1 MGVEQA
7 AAKLVER
14 AKQLHDLP
22 PDIIF
27 FTPNE
32 AANRLA
38 CDLEQH
44 PHFYVF
50 GCLMDFQMSSERAWE
65 IPYRVAQAFGGTAF
79 ETFARLSQEELEAFF
94 VANSL
99 HRFPKRAAR
108 FLYRAAQHIH
118 QTYQGNAANIWKDN
132 PTSAT
137 VVQRFSEFSGM
148 GLKIA
153 SMATNILARDF
164 RVPMSDRTSIDVSPD
179 VHLKRVMGRMGLVAD
194 PEDLT
199 AIINAARVINPDYPG
214 LLDFSLWEIGRTWCR
229 PTHPACGVCYL
240 GDVCPKVGVEGRDD
254 LTTNRADLSQ
264 SLQLAYDR
272 AADVLYLSVGD
283 PRPSITRPIGD
294 DVLLRID
301 AETGQVVGLTVL
313 NLSTRADLE
322 ALPISVYFQE
332 TE

>member
-32 AANRLA
+32 EANRLA
-38 CDLEQH
+38 CDLEHH

-94 VANSL
+94 VENSL
-99 HRFPKRAAR
+99 HRFSKKAAR
-108 FLYRAAQHIH
+108 FLYLATQHIH
-118 QTYQGNAANIWKDN
+118 QTYDGNAANIWKDN
-132 PTSAT
+132 PSSAV
-137 VVQRFSEFSGM
+137 VVQRFLEFSGM

-199 AIINAARVINPDYPG
+199 EIINTARVINPDYPG
-214 LLDFSLWEIGRTWCR
+214 LLDFSMWEIGRKWCR
-229 PTHPACGVCYL
+229 PTNPACGLCYL
-240 GDVCPKVGVEGRDD
+240 GDVCPKVGVEGWDD
-254 LTTNRADLSQ
+254 FTGNMAALTQL
-264 SLQLAYDR
+264 LQVAYDR
-272 AADVLYLSVGD
+272 DADALYLSVGD
-283 PRPSITRPIGD
+283 PRPSITRPIGEG
-294 DVLLRID
+294 VILRLD
-301 AETGQVVGLTVL
+301 ADTGQVLGLTVL
-313 NLSTRADLE
+313 NLSTRADSE
-322 ALPISVYFQE
+322 PLPVSVYFQE
-332 TE
+332 PE